1 MIRMLKHKGTVLAA
15 IIGLLALIA
24 GAVFDLGEVTTREL
38 LVAQKPIG
46 EARLISIEPL
56 PAMPAEGGVTAEGEM
71 CQWMPASASNSF
83 AAALLQA
90 GRASSESP
98 ATDFPG
104 RKPVRMIR
112 DRYPVFSG
120 VALDSTNNEVVLADE
135 NTFSVLAYDRMTH
148 TPPNAA
154 FSEPKRRI
162 GGVKTGGQYK
172 CGVYVDPKNGDI
184 YVLTSEGHT
193 MSIFSRDVQ
202 GDVPPTRELE
212 APHGTFGIAVDEDA
226 QEMFLTVQHDSAVV
240 VFPKLAQGEDVPI
253 RLLQGDRTR
262 LADPHGIAL
271 DTKNHLIYV
280 TNHGT
285 THSVDPEQIKKLPP
299 RAMFIDGS
307 LSKPNWPLSRN
318 YSLPGSGRIFPSS
331 ITVYA
336 KTAKGDTAPLR
347 VIQGPM
353 TQLNWPNG
361 VAVDPESGEL
371 YVANDM
377 DNSVLVFSDSANGD
391 VAPIR
396 VLKGLKSLVK
406 NPVGVA
412 LDLKNKEL
420 WVSNFG
426 NHTATVYRMTAQGD
440 TPPLRVIRSAPLDTP
455 SPLLSNP
462 VPIAY
467 DDKREQILVPN

>member
-1 MIRMLKHKGTVLAA
+1 MVRLLKHKELALPA
-15 IIGLLALIA
+15 LVGFLALIA
-24 GAVFDLGEVTTREL
+24 GAVFDMGEVTTKEL

-46 EARLISIEPL
+46 EARLISIEPF
-56 PAMPAEGGVTAEGEM
+56 PVMTTEGGLTAEGEM

-90 GRASSESP
+90 GRSSTDSP
-98 ATDFPG
+98 ITDFPD
-104 RKPVRMIR
+104 RKPVRMIH
-112 DRYPVFSG
+112 DRYPVYSG
-120 VALDSTNNEVVLADE
+120 VALDLTNNEVVLADE
-135 NTFSVLAYDRMTH
+135 NTFSVLTYDRMTN
-148 TPPNAA
+148 TSPNAA

-172 CGVYVDPKNGDI
+172 CGVYVDPKSGDI

-193 MSIFSRDVQ
+193 MSVFSREVQ

-212 APHGTFGIAVDEDA
+212 APHGTFGIAVDEEA

-240 VFPKLAQGEDVPI
+240 VFPKLAQGEDEPI

-262 LADPHGIAL
+262 MADPHGIAL
-271 DTKNHLIYV
+271 DPKNNLIYV

-299 RAMFIDGS
+299 RALFIDGS

-318 YSLPGSGRIFPSS
+318 YSIPGSGKISPSS
-331 ITVYA
+331 ITVYP
-336 KTAKGDTAPLR
+336 KTASGDSAPLR
-347 VIQGPM
+347 VIQGPK

-361 VAVDPESGEL
+361 LAVDPASGEL
-371 YVANDM
+371 FVANDM
-377 DNSVLVFSDSANGD
+377 DNSILVFSDSANGD
-391 VAPIR
+391 VPPIR
-396 VLKGLKSLVK
+396 VIKGPKSLVK

-412 LDLKNKEL
+412 LDSKNKEL

-426 NHTATVYRMTAQGD
+426 NHMATVYKMTAEGD
-440 TPPLRVIRSAPLDTP
+440 TPPIRVVRSAPLDTD